1 PSNALRSYNVA
12 WSVRACLFLSRTAS
26 DRRAYSSGRRLSRM
40 RILIIFGM
48 LLLLSGCGDGNAPDE
63 IWCDTGIGPGQV
75 VYPRGICYSPGDDC
89 FFIVDRH
96 AHVQHL
102 SRKVDCLND
111 WRPPQAAMA

>member
-1 PSNALRSYNVA
+1 
-12 WSVRACLFLSRTAS
+12 
-26 DRRAYSSGRRLSRM
+26 RM

-102 SRKVDCLND
+102 SRKGECLSD
-111 WRPPQAAMA
+111 WRTPEWAMGKPTGISVGPDGNVYIPDTHYQRVLV